1 MFSIFTLSIS
11 LLSFIGL
18 IYFTIKFVKSA
29 QSRTSIEYR
38 LGIGHLCYSC
48 KAVTSTADIEWDI
61 KGMSIITGQAKM
73 DKHCLCKVC
82 KRDEHIDTLTGK
94 YWTILVNRVKFILIK
109 HYFKFSI
116 VHFSI
121 VVALIVIGIT
131 MDIKFLSTLV
141 NVMNCGYSYVNYRRL
156 LLLTEKNG

>member
-1 MFSIFTLSIS
+1 MIS
-11 LLSFIGL
+11 LISIILSTFSFIGL
-18 IYFTIKFVKSA
+18 IYFVYKFVKSS

-48 KAVTSTADIEWDI
+48 KAVTSKAELNWDI
-61 KGMSIITGQAKM
+61 KAKM

-94 YWTILVNRVKFILIK
+94 YWTMLVNRLKLILIK
-109 HYFKFSI
+109 HYLGFSI
-116 VHFSI
+116 VHFLI
-121 VVALIVIGIT
+121 VVTLIAIGIT
-131 MDIKFLSTLV
+131 MDIRFLSTFV
-141 NVMNCGYSYVNYRRL
+141 NVMNCVYSYINYRRL

>member
-11 LLSFIGL
+11 VLSFVGL
-18 IYFTIKFVKSA
+18 IYFIYKFVKSS

-48 KAVTSTADIEWDI
+48 KAVTSKAELNWDI
-61 KGMSIITGQAKM
+61 KAKM

-94 YWTILVNRVKFILIK
+94 YWTMLVNRLKLILIK
-109 HYFKFSI
+109 HYMGFSI
-116 VHFSI
+116 VHFLI
-121 VVALIVIGIT
+121 VVTLIAIGIT
-131 MDIKFLSTLV
+131 MDIRFLSTFV
-141 NVMNCGYSYVNYRRL
+141 NVMNCIYSYINYRRL

>member
-11 LLSFIGL
+11 TLSFVGL
-18 IYFTIKFVKSA
+18 VYFMYKFVKSSK
-29 QSRTSIEYR
+29 SRTSVEYR

-48 KAVTSTADIEWDI
+48 KAVTSTADFDWDI
-61 KGMSIITGQAKM
+61 KAKM

-94 YWTILVNRVKFILIK
+94 YWTMLVNRAKFILIK
-109 HYFKFSI
+109 HYLWFSI
-116 VHFSI
+116 AHFSI
-121 VVALIVIGIT
+121 MVALIAIGLT
-131 MDIKFLSTLV
+131 MDIRLLSTIV
-141 NVMNCGYSYVNYRRL
+141 NMANCGYSYVNYRRL